1 MEIPKK
7 GFLWTG
13 LLDTHFKIT
22 ILYYGCD
29 LCVFFICLFL
39 PYHHCTYAFVF
50 CALCGSVSACLSVVS
65 IVQTYLDAFVICLWG
80 FVIWF
85 CICLYLSCQYCT
97 AAFVFCVCALC
108 SVFCVCARSF
118 VFCVVLNMP
127 PSSLLILYF
136 YAFVLCVLCF
146 VVWVLYLYS
155 PPPLPF
161 LVNMFK
167 KWLTKAE
174 IARHDIW
181 SFE

>member
-7 GFLWTG
+7 GFCEPVYWTHTSK
-13 LLDTHFKIT
+13 LQFNT
-22 ILYYGCD
+22 IGVI
-29 LCVFFICLFL
+29 CVCFFIYLFL

-50 CALCGSVSACLSVVS
+50 CALCGSVSACLSVVN

-155 PPPLPF
+155 PPSPF
-161 LVNMFK
+161 LANMFK